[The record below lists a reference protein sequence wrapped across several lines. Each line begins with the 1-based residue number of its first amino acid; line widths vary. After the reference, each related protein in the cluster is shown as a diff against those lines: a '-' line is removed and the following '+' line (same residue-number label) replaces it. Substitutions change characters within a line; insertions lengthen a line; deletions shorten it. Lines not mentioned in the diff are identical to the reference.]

1 MMSTRSGRS
10 SIDRRTAE
18 RLLRGD
24 RGTAGAGHD
33 RLARLLAG
41 AAAPARPSE
50 LALEETAVRA
60 FREAYR
66 SPVPRHQ
73 RQSMIKSVAAKLLT
87 VKVAALAAATVGV
100 GGVALAATTGTIPS
114 PLNGSSTAASQ
125 GPDQDAGKSSD
136 RPASHGPGARPSKP
150 AVPSDYPPG
159 LYWLCNDYI
168 GRDAD
173 HRGKALD
180 EEKFRELADRTG
192 KDRDNADKFCDKLL
206 DQSGNGSTGGES
218 TDNPGRP
225 DSTPGGQKPSS
236 LPTARNS
243 RPSGAPDTPHPTR

>member
-1 MMSTRSGRS
+1 MNTRTGRS
-10 SIDRRTAE
+10 PIDRRTAE

-33 RLARLLAG
+33 LLARLLAG

-50 LALEETAVRA
+50 LALEEVAVRA
-60 FREAYR
+60 FREAHR
-66 SPVPRHQ
+66 SHIPQHQ
-73 RQSMIKSVAAKLLT
+73 RHSMIKSVAAKLLT
-87 VKVAALAAATVGV
+87 VKVAALAVATVGV

-114 PLNGSSTAASQ
+114 PLNGSSTAASHR
-125 GPDQDAGKSSD
+125 PDQDAGKSSD
-136 RPASHGPGARPSKP
+136 RPASEGAGARPSKP

-173 HRGKALD
+173 HRGKALNED
-180 EEKFRELADRTG
+180 RFSELAARTG

-206 DQSGNGSTGGES
+206 N
-218 TDNPGRP
+218 RP
-225 DSTPGGQKPSS
+225 DAAPSDAASHPDRTPAAKKPSDIPGP
-236 LPTARNS
+236 PTE
-243 RPSGAPDTPHPTR
+243 RPSGPPDTPHPSR